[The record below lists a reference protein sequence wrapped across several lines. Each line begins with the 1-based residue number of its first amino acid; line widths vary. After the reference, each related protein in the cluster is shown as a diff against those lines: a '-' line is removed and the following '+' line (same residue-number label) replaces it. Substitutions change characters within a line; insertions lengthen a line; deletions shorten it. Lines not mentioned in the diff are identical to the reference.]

1 VPLARQV
8 VLVISTILVL
18 IESSAIVEAPLLP
31 RHETIAPILLM
42 RVI

>member
-1 VPLARQV
+1 MVAQP
-8 VLVISTILVL
+8 T
-18 IESSAIVEAPLLP
+18 AIDEPNRLCVMTKSDSRYMRAHLP